1 MREKSDEKGGFWENT
16 EEEEEEEEA
25 TPEAEE
31 EKERER
37 EMAPKK
43 EEKRKKENCNN
54 GSNISSECLERRVS
68 PNRLVSLDQKNR
80 NLPLSGQI
88 LDFVWTGEKVFL
100 KKNSLE
106 I

>member
-1 MREKSDEKGGFWENT
+1 MREKSDEKGGFWENP
-16 EEEEEEEEA
+16 EEEEEA
-25 TPEAEE
+25 TPEAEA

-37 EMAPKK
+37 ERDGAK
-43 EEKRKKENCNN
+43 EGRKRKKENCNN

-80 NLPLSGQI
+80 SLPLSWQI

-100 KKNSLE
+100 
-106 I
+106 